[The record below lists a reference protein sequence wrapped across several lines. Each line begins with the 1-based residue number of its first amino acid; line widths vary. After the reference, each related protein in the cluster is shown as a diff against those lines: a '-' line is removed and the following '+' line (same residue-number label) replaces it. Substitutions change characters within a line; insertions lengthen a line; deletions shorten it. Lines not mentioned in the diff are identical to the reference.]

1 MAHKVGGNIFIFLK
15 ISSFYGAY
23 EWNAEE
29 AFEANVKPYNQSN
42 LQEKIYG
49 KIIFIKII
57 VIIVKE
63 IM

>member
-15 ISSFYGAY
+15 ISSFYVGY

-29 AFEANVKPYNQSN
+29 VFETNVKPYNQSN

-49 KIIFIKII
+49 KRIFIKII